1 MYLCSLDYRCYVYKI
16 HIHKV
21 CVIPILFWM
30 CTKIPIPIPIL
41 FVNVYTNTNTN
52 TNSIRSTHIPIPIPQ
67 LYTKFVYWYFCAKNL
82 WVLAATERLKTF
94 QAIACCFEHVLLIFY
109 RLVILTIIIL
119 NNILVSISTRFWGP
133 QQHLKALWTF
143 GHRSEKRLE
152 KLLRLP

>member
-1 MYLCSLDYRCYVYKI
+1 MCTKYT
-16 HIHKV
+16 HTHKV

-41 FVNVYTNTNTN
+41 FVNVYTNTN

-94 QAIACCFEHVLLIFY
+94 QAIACCFEHVPLMFY
-109 RLVILTIIIL
+109 RLVIFAIIIL
-119 NNILVSISTRFWGP
+119 NNMSSDESDDIFIQADPDISSKLFATARV
-133 QQHLKALWTF
+133 
-143 GHRSEKRLE
+143 RS
-152 KLLRLP
+152 